1 MLGIGAPEFF
11 AILIIALIVLGPER
25 LPIAMRTLGRWVRR
39 LRDMS
44 REFREEFADEF
55 KMIYEEVDVLRREAE
70 TTRSELQEIRRELQE
85 TVQEAADDVNAAG
98 KEVLGD
104 VEGALSIGGLPPGAP
119 TTDADSKNGGP
130 AAPAGRPA
138 VGDPTDAERAA
149 LGPADQ
155 MALAIADTF
164 STNGAAQD
172 VPAVDAPS
180 LSTPVQRLEAYAP
193 DVAGPV
199 EAEPSTPSP
208 QAPDALVNHALAEPV
223 APAEPLLAAGIGTAA
238 EPTLHNQMGGFMRL
252 IIMKALEDDPDF
264 RRQAEATLRA
274 QAPLDAAR
282 AAEIEEPNML
292 DIAEAWARQ
301 RRQLVPHGSVT
312 VEQKAPQS
320 AVIELFE
327 CPYRLATGDAHPVC
341 DVSNVY
347 DDAFFAQF
355 DAKATYVQ
363 RMSDGADHCQLIVVA
378 KERLKRFGV
387 RVEDE
392 PAEAGDDAISE
403 PADQPVSG
411 ST

>member
-1 MLGIGAPEFF
+1 
-11 AILIIALIVLGPER
+11 V
-25 LPIAMRTLGRWVRR
+25 
-39 LRDMS
+39 S
-44 REFREEFADEF
+44 
-55 KMIYEEVDVLRREAE
+55 
-70 TTRSELQEIRRELQE
+70 
-85 TVQEAADDVNAAG
+85 AAG

-104 VEGALSIGGLPPGAP
+104 LEGALSSGGLAPGAS
-119 TTDADSKNGGP
+119 TADAGTENGGTV
-130 AAPAGRPA
+130 APAGA
-138 VGDPTDAERAA
+138 DPTGGGDLTAAERAG

-164 STNGAAQD
+164 SPNGAAPD
-172 VPAVDAPS
+172 VPAVDGQSVSA
-180 LSTPVQRLEAYAP
+180 PVQRLEAYAP

-208 QAPDALVNHALAEPV
+208 PAPDPLVYHAVAEPV
-223 APAEPLLAAGIGTAA
+223 AAAEPLLAAGIGAAA

-264 RRQAEATLRA
+264 RRQAETTLRA

-282 AAEIEEPNML
+282 AAEIEEPDML

-301 RRQLVPHGSVT
+301 RRQLVAHGSVT

-327 CPYRLATGDAHPVC
+327 CPYRLGPGDAHPVC

-347 DDAFFAQF
+347 DDAFFAKF

-378 KERLKRFGV
+378 NERLKRFGV

-392 PAEAGDDAISE
+392 PAEAGDGAVSE
-403 PADQPVSG
+403 PADQTVSG

>member
-1 MLGIGAPEFF
+1 MFGVGAPEFF
-11 AILIIALIVLGPER
+11 AILVIALIVLGPER
-25 LPIAMRTLGRWVRR
+25 LPVAMRTVGRWVRR

-70 TTRSELQEIRRELQE
+70 ATRSELQEIRRELQD

-98 KEVLGD
+98 KEMLGD
-104 VEGALSIGGLPPGAP
+104 VEGALKI
-119 TTDADSKNGGP
+119 GGP
-130 AAPAGRPA
+130 APSAPTGGAGSENGEPVAPLGRTG
-138 VGDPTDAERAA
+138 VGDLPEAERAA
-149 LGPADQ
+149 LGPADR

-164 STNGAAQD
+164 STNGVAED
-172 VPAVDAPS
+172 VAAVDGQALAP
-180 LSTPVQRLEAYAP
+180 PVQRLEAYAP

-199 EAEPSTPSP
+199 EAEPSMSSTP
-208 QAPDALVNHALAEPV
+208 APDPLVYHVVAEPGG
-223 APAEPLLAAGIGTAA
+223 PAEPLLAAGIGAA

-264 RRQAEATLRA
+264 RLQAETTLRA

-282 AAEIEEPNML
+282 AAEIEEPTML
-292 DIAEAWARQ
+292 DIAEAWAQQ

-327 CPYRLATGDAHPVC
+327 CPYRLASGDAHPVC

-347 DDAFFAQF
+347 DDAYFAQF

-363 RMSDGADHCQLIVVA
+363 RMSDGADHCQLVVVA
-378 KERLKRFGV
+378 NERLKRFGV
-387 RVEDE
+387 RVEGE
-392 PAEAGDDAISE
+392 PAEAGDGAESE